1 MATVVLPLALA
12 VIMVSLGLELT
23 VGDFKRVVREPRA
36 VAIGMFNLALI
47 SPALAF
53 LMAELFGLSPGLA
66 VGLVLLG
73 TAPGG
78 TMANLITHLA
88 RGETALSI
96 TLTAI
101 SSVAAVI
108 TVPLFLELATNH
120 FDAGGLA
127 GDVNMLGVVLR
138 VLLITVV
145 PLALGMWIRAY
156 RSEFCERIAAP
167 LKKVA
172 LGVFFVVVIGVIIAE
187 HDLVFENLGEVA
199 AAAIAL
205 NVAAMTI
212 SFTIAR
218 LARLDSRQSTA
229 IAIELGL
236 HNSSLAIAVGA
247 GLATVLTIPAA
258 VYASFMFVTAGLFG
272 RLMYRRNVR
281 EEARTLDGDVALAEL

>member
-23 VGDFKRVVREPRA
+23 VGDFKRVVKEPRA
-36 VAIGMFNLALI
+36 VAIGMVNLALI

-53 LMAELFGLSPGLA
+53 LMAELFGLSAGFA

-108 TVPLFLELATNH
+108 TVPLFLELATSH
-120 FDAGGLA
+120 FGAEGLA
-127 GDVNMLGVVLR
+127 GDVDMLSVVLR

-145 PLALGMWIRAY
+145 PLALGMWIRAKQA
-156 RSEFCERIAAP
+156 ELCERIAAP
-167 LKKVA
+167 LKKAA
-172 LGVFFVVVIGVIIAE
+172 LGIFFVVVIGVIVAE
-187 HDLVFENLGEVA
+187 HDLVFENIDEVA
-199 AAAIAL
+199 GAAIAL
-205 NVAAMTI
+205 NLAAMTL

-247 GLATVLTIPAA
+247 SLATVLTIPAA
-258 VYASFMFVTAGLFG
+258 VYASFMFVSAGLFG
-272 RLMYRRNVR
+272 RLMYRRNMR
-281 EEARTLDGDVALAEL
+281 EEEAG